1 MILDFNIQTHYQ
13 NAFGEFIVGEF
24 LEKPPLFTS
33 DQVFRL
39 GEYAFEI
46 WGMPKE
52 GVWTFKL
59 VSDKVFN
66 MVLEEQLIHFEVL

>member
-13 NAFGEFIVGEF
+13 NAFGEFLVGEF

-39 GEYAFEI
+39 GEYVFEI
-46 WGMPKE
+46 WGMPK
-52 GVWTFKL
+52 GDVWTFKL
-59 VSDKVFN
+59 VTDKVFN
-66 MVLEEQLIHFEVL
+66 MVLEEQLVHFEVL

>member
-1 MILDFNIQTHYQ
+1 MIFDFNIKTHHQ

-24 LEKPPLFTS
+24 LEKPPHFVS
-33 DQVFRL
+33 DQMFRL
-39 GEYAFEI
+39 GEYTFEI
-46 WGMPKE
+46 WGMPK
-52 GVWTFKL
+52 GDVWTFKL